1 MPTTS
6 TSSKHV
12 KFVASDPSRGGL
24 PVKRKQV
31 QHACASCRKKKRRC
45 VHAEN
50 AVEETTVSP
59 PELQV
64 QNETHQQSRSASLP
78 LNVPLSTR
86 TALPDLNHNAS
97 PSARQPSLHLQYGT
111 VPTPPRRESGGTPKA
126 QSSSSRFV
134 GDLNPEG
141 MFMEATGSASIR
153 ETSQKGDVGIW
164 LSSTT
169 TTNSGSQGQAGSSSQ
184 FITSRPPPIM
194 DQFLLPFVREHC
206 LPCLPPEHDFRKL
219 RRLYLDQIHPIL
231 PIIPESSLDVVAPLD
246 DDPTTIVLRQLVC
259 LAASTDPSMSSHLHL
274 QNRGDELLTCQEFI
288 QSLSSAVRA
297 ILETSII
304 TDRVLHIRALVM
316 LSLYTQPSS
325 SEEADLPAQLG
336 GRAIHHI
343 QTLGLHLLKYDAP
356 NCEELETLFCAVWAV
371 DRINAAAYGRPC
383 LMHERDIGANLD
395 GCIKK
400 RPPCFR
406 LFLSVIQWLD
416 QVIELYRPGPS
427 AEASG
432 LDKIAYI
439 DLPVLEAM
447 IVNADALKV
456 PSPLIATIETF
467 YHAVIILSCRLPRPG
482 TLTAAST
489 LPPPSANARRS
500 LAAERIACA
509 VLRDHLSPMPIV
521 PYAVCLALSVEYRK
535 MRHSRLPMFRARA
548 MHAFRRNCEMLRKF
562 GDYFWSANVVA
573 GLGERV
579 LKEMERAAN
588 TLTREST
595 PPTHEGTPNSVP
607 SSFSQPVPRPPE
619 FPVSVPVANPTMVN
633 SVPSV
638 EQPVDFSLIDAIS
651 GADVFG
657 AIDPSFNL
665 NAVEDAL
672 EANLDIGLPMNWV
685 DWGQYATLP

>member
-1 MPTTS
+1 MPTP
-6 TSSKHV
+6 SKHV

-45 VHAEN
+45 VHAED
-50 AVEETTVSP
+50 AVDETSPPVEED
-59 PELQV
+59 
-64 QNETHQQSRSASLP
+64 ETSRS
-78 LNVPLSTR
+78 T
-86 TALPDLNHNAS
+86 TALPDSSLQYANSTANAS
-97 PSARQPSLHLQYGT
+97 PAA
-111 VPTPPRRESGGTPKA
+111 PTPRRESGSTPN
-126 QSSSSRFV
+126 QSSRFV

-164 LSSTT
+164 LSS
-169 TTNSGSQGQAGSSSQ
+169 NNPGQASQ

-194 DQFLLPFVREHC
+194 DQFLLPFVKEHC
-206 LPCLPPEHDFRKL
+206 LSCLPPQQDYLKL
-219 RRLYLDQIHPIL
+219 KALYLEKIHPVM
-231 PIIPESSLDVVAPLD
+231 PIIPESALEGDEPASVVLK
-246 DDPTTIVLRQLVC
+246 QLIC
-259 LAASTDPSMSSHLHL
+259 LAASTDPSMALYLHL
-274 QNRGDELLTCQEFI
+274 QNKGDDLLPCQDFM

-304 TDRVLHIRALVM
+304 TDRVLHIRALIL
-316 LSLYTQPSS
+316 LSLYTQPNS

-343 QTLGLHLLKYDAP
+343 QTLGLHLLRYDGP
-356 NCEELETLFCAVWAV
+356 NSEELETLFCAVWAV
-371 DRINAAAYGRPC
+371 DRINAAV
-383 LMHERDIGANLD
+383 
-395 GCIKK
+395 
-400 RPPCFR
+400 
-406 LFLSVIQWLD
+406 LFLSVVQWLD

-456 PSPLIATIETF
+456 PGSLIATIETF

-509 VLRDHLSPMPIV
+509 VLRDHLSPMPFV

-535 MRHSRLPMFRARA
+535 MRHSRLPMFRSRA
-548 MHAFRRNCEMLRKF
+548 MHAFRRNCEMLRRF

-588 TLTREST
+588 TLTRES
-595 PPTHEGTPNSVP
+595 PPPAPAVVNTVAVTNP
-607 SSFSQPVPRPPE
+607 S
-619 FPVSVPVANPTMVN
+619 MVN
-633 SVPSV
+633 AVPSV
-638 EQPVDFSLIDAIS
+638 EQAVDFSLIDAIS

-665 NAVEDAL
+665 GAVEDAL

-685 DWGQYATLP
+685 DWGQYATLS

>member
-1 MPTTS
+1 MAMRTMPTP
-6 TSSKHV
+6 SKHV

-45 VHAEN
+45 VHAED
-50 AVEETTVSP
+50 AVDESTVSP
-59 PELQV
+59 PVTGSEEPQDDSNP
-64 QNETHQQSRSASLP
+64 QSASIP
-78 LNVPLSTR
+78 VSTPR
-86 TALPDLNHNAS
+86 TALPDHSAMARPSSQSRDPTFPS
-97 PSARQPSLHLQYGT
+97 PTL
-111 VPTPPRRESGGTPKA
+111 RESTSTPKT
-126 QSSSSRFV
+126 QSSSRFV

-141 MFMEATGSASIR
+141 MFMEATGSASVR

-164 LSSTT
+164 LSS
-169 TTNSGSQGQAGSSSQ
+169 NGGPGQASQ

-194 DQFLLPFVREHC
+194 DQFLLPFVKEHC
-206 LPCLPPEHDFRKL
+206 LSCLPPEQDFRKL
-219 RRLYLDQIHPIL
+219 RRLYLDKIHPIL
-231 PIIPESSLDVVAPLD
+231 PVIPEPALDLPADEPV
-246 DDPTTIVLRQLVC
+246 TIVLRQLVC
-259 LAASTDPSMSSHLHL
+259 LAASTDPSMARYLRL
-274 QNRGDELLTCQEFI
+274 QNRGDEVLECQDFM

-304 TDRVLHIRALVM
+304 TDRVLHIRALII
-316 LSLYTQPSS
+316 LALYTQPSS

-343 QTLGLHLLKYDAP
+343 QTLGLHLLRYDAP

-371 DRINAAAYGRPC
+371 DRITAAAYGRPC

-432 LDKIAYI
+432 LDKVAYI

-456 PSPLIATIETF
+456 PGSLIATIETF

-509 VLRDHLSPMPIV
+509 VLRDHLSPMPFV

-535 MRHSRLPMFRARA
+535 MRHSRLPMFRSRA

-588 TLTREST
+588 TLTREAT
-595 PPTHEGTPNSVP
+595 PPLHEGTPNSIP
-607 SSFSQPVPRPPE
+607 SSLSQSVPRPPE
-619 FPVSVPVANPTMVN
+619 FSGAVANPTMIN

-665 NAVEDAL
+665 GAVEDAL

-685 DWGQYATLP
+685 DWGQYATLS

>member
-1 MPTTS
+1 MPTP
-6 TSSKHV
+6 SKHV
-12 KFVASDPSRGGL
+12 KFVASDPTRGGL

-45 VHAEN
+45 VHAED
-50 AVEETTVSP
+50 AVDESIVSP
-59 PELQV
+59 PVRGSEEPQD
-64 QNETHQQSRSASLP
+64 ETSQSRSSSIPLGLP
-78 LNVPLSTR
+78 LAPRPN
-86 TALPDLNHNAS
+86 ALPEQNGAATH
-97 PSARQPSLHLQYGT
+97 QPLLQYGDAA
-111 VPTPPRRESGGTPKA
+111 PTPTRRESASQTP
-126 QSSSSRFV
+126 QGQSSSRFV

-141 MFMEATGSASIR
+141 MFMEATGSASVR

-164 LSSTT
+164 LSSTV
-169 TTNSGSQGQAGSSSQ
+169 GGPGQASQ

-194 DQFLLPFVREHC
+194 DQFLLPFVKEHC
-206 LPCLPPEHDFRKL
+206 LSCLPPEHEFRKL
-219 RRLYLDQIHPIL
+219 RRLFLEKIHPIL
-231 PIIPESSLDVVAPLD
+231 PIIPETALDVSSEEPAS
-246 DDPTTIVLRQLVC
+246 IVLRQLVC
-259 LAASTDPSMSSHLHL
+259 LAASTDPSMSRYLRL
-274 QNRGDELLTCQEFI
+274 QNRGDEILTCQDFV

-304 TDRVLHIRALVM
+304 TDRVLHIRALIM

-456 PSPLIATIETF
+456 PGSLIATIETF

-509 VLRDHLSPMPIV
+509 VLRDHLSPMPFV

-535 MRHSRLPMFRARA
+535 MRHSRLPMFRGRA

-562 GDYFWSANVVA
+562 GDHFWSANVVA

-588 TLTREST
+588 TLTKDQT
-595 PPTHEGTPNSVP
+595 PPPEGPPSSAPSTLSQQNSVP
-607 SSFSQPVPRPPE
+607 QPPQ
-619 FPVSVPVANPTMVN
+619 FSVPVANPTMIN

-638 EQPVDFSLIDAIS
+638 EQPVDFGLIDAIS

-657 AIDPSFNL
+657 AIDPNFNL

-685 DWGQYATLP
+685 DWGQYATL

>member
-1 MPTTS
+1 MPTP
-6 TSSKHV
+6 SKHV

-45 VHAEN
+45 VHAED
-50 AVEETTVSP
+50 AVDETSPPVEED
-59 PELQV
+59 
-64 QNETHQQSRSASLP
+64 ETSRSTSLP
-78 LNVPLSTR
+78 LQTQR
-86 TALPDLNHNAS
+86 TALPDSSLQYANSTANAS
-97 PSARQPSLHLQYGT
+97 PAA
-111 VPTPPRRESGGTPKA
+111 PTPRRESGSTPN
-126 QSSSSRFV
+126 QSSRFV

-164 LSSTT
+164 LSS
-169 TTNSGSQGQAGSSSQ
+169 NNPGQASQ

-194 DQFLLPFVREHC
+194 DQFLLPFVKEHC
-206 LPCLPPEHDFRKL
+206 LSCLPPHQDYLKL
-219 RRLYLDQIHPIL
+219 KALYLDKIHPIM
-231 PIIPESSLDVVAPLD
+231 PIIPETTLEGDEPASVVLK
-246 DDPTTIVLRQLVC
+246 QLIC
-259 LAASTDPSMSSHLHL
+259 LAASTDPSMARYLHL
-274 QNRGDELLTCQEFI
+274 QNKGDDLLPCQDFM
-288 QSLSSAVRA
+288 QSISSAVRA

-304 TDRVLHIRALVM
+304 TDRVLHIRALIL

-343 QTLGLHLLKYDAP
+343 QTLGLHLLRYDAP

-371 DRINAAAYGRPC
+371 DRINAAV
-383 LMHERDIGANLD
+383 
-395 GCIKK
+395 K

-406 LFLSVIQWLD
+406 LFLSVVQWLD

-456 PSPLIATIETF
+456 PGSLIATIETF

-509 VLRDHLSPMPIV
+509 VLRDHLSPMPFV

-535 MRHSRLPMFRARA
+535 MRHSRLPMFRSRA

-588 TLTREST
+588 TLTRES
-595 PPTHEGTPNSVP
+595 PPPVEGTPALVN
-607 SSFSQPVPRPPE
+607 
-619 FPVSVPVANPTMVN
+619 PVAVTNPSMVN
-633 SVPSV
+633 AVPSV
-638 EQPVDFSLIDAIS
+638 EQAVDFSLIDAIS

-665 NAVEDAL
+665 GAVEDAL

-685 DWGQYATLP
+685 DWGQYATLS